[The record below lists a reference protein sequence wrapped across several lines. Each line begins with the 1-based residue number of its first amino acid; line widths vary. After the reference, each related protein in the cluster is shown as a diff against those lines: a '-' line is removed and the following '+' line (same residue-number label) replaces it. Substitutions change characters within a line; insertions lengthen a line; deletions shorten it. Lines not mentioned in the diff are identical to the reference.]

1 LKKKKVI
8 FVINEYSFFISHR
21 KKLIESLGEDFNI
34 TVITDLSDCS
44 EGDISNSSLYKLEHL
59 DKKKHLT
66 NPRKFYLGLKNL
78 LHLIKRY
85 DPDFIFYVSM
95 ENCVIGSIL
104 LRFTEAKKSFFLIT
118 GIESFLKITSLKR
131 FFVKLSFSV
140 FLTFGIKKN
149 KSCFIFQNKDDLR
162 DIKNSLYRKMKEYL
176 IIPGN
181 GIDQIY
187 YEYRNRSFDKKS
199 LPIKILFASRLLTG
213 KGINEFFIAANELG
227 EQLDNIEF
235 FIAGSYEPNNKLSIS
250 EQDFQKI
257 QKSDYVQYLGNIK
270 NQDMKNLYLSYDIFI
285 LPSYREG
292 LPASALEAAA
302 TGMPL
307 ILSDVPGCRECVADG
322 KNGFLI
328 QPKSIGSIKGAI
340 IKMHKNS
347 HLIAAFS
354 AESRS
359 LIEKKFTVSIISNS
373 YKQLIT

>member
-1 LKKKKVI
+1 
-8 FVINEYSFFISHR
+8 
-21 KKLIESLGEDFNI
+21 
-34 TVITDLSDCS
+34 
-44 EGDISNSSLYKLEHL
+44 
-59 DKKKHLT
+59 
-66 NPRKFYLGLKNL
+66 
-78 LHLIKRY
+78 
-85 DPDFIFYVSM
+85 
-95 ENCVIGSIL
+95 
-104 LRFTEAKKSFFLIT
+104 
-118 GIESFLKITSLKR
+118 
-131 FFVKLSFSV
+131 
-140 FLTFGIKKN
+140 
-149 KSCFIFQNKDDLR
+149 
-162 DIKNSLYRKMKEYL
+162 MKEYL

-359 LIEKKFTVSIISNS
+359 LIEKKFTV
-373 YKQLIT
+373 